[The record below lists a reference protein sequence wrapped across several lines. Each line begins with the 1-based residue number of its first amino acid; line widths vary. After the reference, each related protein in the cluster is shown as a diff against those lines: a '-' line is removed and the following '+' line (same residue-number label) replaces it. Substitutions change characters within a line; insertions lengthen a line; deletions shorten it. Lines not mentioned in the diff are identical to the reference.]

1 MDLEGARFMTVR
13 KSDVA
18 GAHDSQV
25 CSGGMEG
32 WLSSS
37 AGGQLRFETTHWSV
51 VCAAGGEGE
60 QSRNALEDLYHSY
73 CYPVYSFIRR
83 RGQSRQDAQDLTH
96 DFFVH
101 LLEKDGFNRA
111 AAGQGKFR
119 TFLLRAL
126 EFFLGHA
133 DERARTQ
140 KRGGQTKLVFLDD
153 EAAEGAYQL
162 IDPGLTAEQIF
173 DAQWAMMLIE
183 NTLAHLKLEMNQAG
197 KGALYDELSGF
208 LLGGEDRSYLEVAQ
222 RTGLT
227 FAATKAAIFR
237 LRVRYREILK
247 AEVARTVAS
256 STDLDAEIRA
266 LQASLLD
273 GSRG

>member
-1 MDLEGARFMTVR
+1 
-13 KSDVA
+13 
-18 GAHDSQV
+18 
-25 CSGGMEG
+25 MEG

-51 VCAAGGEGE
+51 VRAAAGEGE
-60 QSRNALEDLYHSY
+60 KSRSALENLYQSY
-73 CYPVYSFIRR
+73 CYPVYSFVRR
-83 RGQSRQDAQDLTH
+83 RGYNRQDAQDLTH
-96 DFFVH
+96 DFFIY
-101 LLEKDGFNRA
+101 LLEKDGFSRA

-126 EFFLGHA
+126 EFFLSHT

-140 KRGGQTKLVFLDD
+140 KRGGRTKLVFLDD

-183 NTLAHLKLEMNQAG
+183 STLAQLKHEMEQAG
-197 KGALYDELSGF
+197 KKELYNQLSGF
-208 LLGGEDRSYLEVAQ
+208 LLGGEESSYLEVAQ

-227 FAATKAAIFR
+227 VAAIKAAIYR
-237 LRVRYREILK
+237 LRVRYREILR
-247 AEVARTVAS
+247 AEVARTVS
-256 STDLDAEIRA
+256 SPADFETEIRA
-266 LQASLLD
+266 LQASLS
-273 GSRG
+273 GG

>member
-1 MDLEGARFMTVR
+1 
-13 KSDVA
+13 
-18 GAHDSQV
+18 
-25 CSGGMEG
+25 MEG

-60 QSRNALEDLYHSY
+60 QSRNALEDLYQSY

-83 RGQSRQDAQDLTH
+83 RGHIRQDAQDLTH
-96 DFFVH
+96 DFFVY

-126 EFFLGHA
+126 EFFLSHA

-140 KRGGQTKLVFLDD
+140 KRGGRVKLVFLDD

-183 NTLAHLKLEMNQAG
+183 NTFTRLKLEMEQAG
-197 KGALYDELSGF
+197 RGELYDQLSGF
-208 LLGGEDRSYLEVAQ
+208 LLGAEEMSYLEVAQ
-222 RTGLT
+222 RSGLT
-227 FAATKAAIFR
+227 VAATKAAIYR
-237 LRVRYREILK
+237 LRLRYREILR
-247 AEVARTVAS
+247 AEISRTVS
-256 STDLDAEIRA
+256 SSADFEAEIRA
-266 LQASLLD
+266 LQASLSS
-273 GSRG
+273 G

>member
-1 MDLEGARFMTVR
+1 
-13 KSDVA
+13 
-18 GAHDSQV
+18 
-25 CSGGMEG
+25 MEG
-32 WLSSS
+32 WLSST

-51 VCAAGGEGE
+51 VSAAGGEGE
-60 QSRNALEDLYHSY
+60 QSRNALEGLYHSY

-83 RGQSRQDAQDLTH
+83 RGHNRQDAQDITH
-96 DFFVH
+96 DFFIY

-126 EFFLGHA
+126 EFFLSHA

-140 KRGGQTKLVFLDD
+140 KRGGHTKLVFLDD

-173 DAQWAMMLIE
+173 DAQWAMMLID
-183 NTLAHLKLEMNQAG
+183 NTLAGLKLEMEQAG
-197 KGALYDELSGF
+197 KNKLYDQLSGF
-208 LLGGEDRSYLEVAQ
+208 LLGGEESSYLEVAN
-222 RTGLT
+222 RTGLSV
-227 FAATKAAIFR
+227 AATKAAIYR
-237 LRVRYREILK
+237 LRVRYREILR

-256 STDLDAEIRA
+256 SADFDAEIRA

-273 GSRG
+273 GSLG

>member
-1 MDLEGARFMTVR
+1 
-13 KSDVA
+13 
-18 GAHDSQV
+18 
-25 CSGGMEG
+25 MEG

-60 QSRNALEDLYHSY
+60 KSRNALEDLYQSY
-73 CYPVYSFIRR
+73 CYPVYSFVRR
-83 RGQSRQDAQDLTH
+83 RGYNRQDAQDITH
-96 DFFVH
+96 DFFVY

-126 EFFLGHA
+126 EFFLGHT
-133 DERARTQ
+133 DERARAQ
-140 KRGGQTKLVFLDD
+140 KRGGGAKIVFLDD

-183 NTLAHLKLEMNQAG
+183 NTLDHLKLEMDQNG
-197 KGALYDELSGF
+197 KGELYDELSGF
-208 LLGGEDRSYLEVAQ
+208 LLGGEERSYLEVAQ

-227 FAATKAAIFR
+227 VSATKAAIYR

-256 STDLDAEIRA
+256 SADFDAEIRA
-266 LQASLLD
+266 LQASLMD
-273 GSRG
+273 GSHG

>member
-1 MDLEGARFMTVR
+1 
-13 KSDVA
+13 
-18 GAHDSQV
+18 
-25 CSGGMEG
+25 MEG

-60 QSRNALEDLYHSY
+60 QRRDALEDLYHRY

-83 RGQSRQDAQDLTH
+83 RGHNRQDAQDLTH
-96 DFFVH
+96 DFFIY

-126 EFFLGHA
+126 EFFLSHA
-133 DERARTQ
+133 GERARTQ
-140 KRGGQTKLVFLDD
+140 KRGGRTKLVFLDD

-162 IDPGLTAEQIF
+162 IDPGLTAEQLF

-183 NTLAHLKLEMNQAG
+183 STFARLKLEMEQAG
-197 KGALYDELSGF
+197 RRELYDQLSGF
-208 LLGGEDRSYLEVAQ
+208 LLGGEETSYVEVAQ
-222 RTGLT
+222 RIGLT
-227 FAATKAAIFR
+227 VAATKAAIYR
-237 LRVRYREILK
+237 LRVRYREILR

-256 STDLDAEIRA
+256 STDFDAEIRA
-266 LQASLLD
+266 LQASLLN
-273 GSRG
+273 GSQG